1 MFQNRVSIA
10 ILILIKFELRYVH
23 LNLLVKLSF
32 QLNVRIILK
41 RDLRRE
47 IFRIGVVK
55 GGTSVVKK
63 LAFRLRLV

>member
-1 MFQNRVSIA
+1 MSKIRAFEF
-10 ILILIKFELRYVH
+10 IK
-23 LNLLVKLSF
+23 LVKLSF

-41 RDLRRE
+41 RNLRRE